1 MDNKMIIFVL
11 LVLFLVVLLC
21 ALIAWILLKKLREQD
36 NLKVDLKGKKDFL
49 YSAYITALKVSM
61 LRKYMAKIKK
71 RIELLDL
78 SDDWTIS
85 RKTMKITLI
94 TIAASITVFI
104 ALLFFMNNL
113 YFIIIS
119 IFTVYML
126 HNQII
131 KILVDRIENKLLRQF
146 EAFLGN
152 VRHHY
157 HEHGMIDEA
166 IYDSIEDCDYEVSLH
181 ANRMYEI
188 LTASDIEERIEE
200 YNDTAPNKFMKTFV
214 AICYLVQ
221 RFGDK
226 IVDDKSIY
234 LSNLNYLKQEIN
246 MELLRREK
254 LGYLFQSLSTI
265 AVFPIFTI
273 KPLENWAVSNIPEL
287 REYYDGAYGFCSVI
301 ILFLLAFGSYQLISR
316 LQSNVEYTVQDNSF
330 YTFLLKLPGF
340 GRFIDG
346 MIEKNHS
353 KAIKYDTLIKRTGA
367 KTSVN
372 QFYAQKIL
380 FSIITLVFSVGIF
393 FNIHSIVKHNILHSS
408 KNLALAEFDAQVN
421 IEQELK
427 IIETDRKYV
436 LLFKGKDVTFEEIQK
451 AIEEGDEFSSSNQSG
466 IAAKRILDK
475 LKTFNTNYFKWWELL
490 IAIILSV
497 IAFNIPYWMLKF
509 RERIL
514 KMNME
519 DEVMQFHTIIL
530 MLMHIERIS
539 VEDVLNWMEQFAQ
552 IFKSSISKC
561 INNYEHGDIL
571 ALEQLTHDEPYV
583 PFVRIVENLKSAADK
598 ITLEHAFDEL
608 KTEREYYQE
617 KRKQDNEI
625 LVNKKGMWGKL
636 IAFIPFGATI
646 FLYLLVP
653 FILVSAAQLMGFSEE
668 INQVF

>member
-475 LKTFNTNYFKWWELL
+475 LKAFNTNYFKWWELL

-571 ALEQLTHDEPYV
+571 ALEQLTHDESYV